1 MLKKILTFS
10 ALVISLNLTFAQAI
24 IYTEAPLYDGGL
36 TTGRAP
42 NGTSAHAYMRAST
55 LVLASE
61 LTSIAPGTTLTTFGF
76 TVNTGAASV
85 APVGNFTVYLQNTP
99 DIAYSK
105 GTTFATAIIGMT
117 SVYSSTVSIPIS
129 VSTTSYVVNLS
140 TPFVYTGGGIYVAYD
155 WYCPGPYS
163 SVAAVYRA
171 NSTGLI
177 GGLVSAATPSSG
189 VAPPATLATSSFR
202 PNFIFGA
209 TNTYTNEI
217 EVMGVEAPGKI
228 ASTFNTPHLI
238 KARIRNNSAI
248 TKTSIPVS
256 LNVTG
261 ANTFTNNIIISSL
274 SAGASTLV
282 TFSSFNPLINGINT
296 LSVSVTADEKNTNN
310 SATYS
315 QSVTCSES
323 AINPALANYTL
334 GAIGFNTSG
343 GIIAVN
349 YANPVTSE
357 LKSIRVGVSTNTA
370 SVGNP
375 VYAVLLDATGTIL
388 ATTNT
393 LTISSPNLGTF
404 QTLNFATNQSLT
416 ASTNYY
422 LGFAQTTN
430 SVVGYFPIG
439 AYNTTYV
446 AYSNYGTTALTGGL
460 IAPLTSNLGY
470 FAIEGVFETKLNLTV
485 NSGTICA
492 GNSFTMLP
500 SGASTYT
507 FSGGSAIVTPT
518 ATSGYS
524 ITGTNSNGCV
534 GANSA
539 ISNITV
545 NPAPVII
552 VSSGAVCI
560 GGSWTITPTGASTYT
575 YSGGSSVVSPLTN
588 TSYTVTGT
596 SAAGCL
602 GLSGA
607 VSSVTVNANPV
618 VTVNSGA
625 ICSGASFTM
634 VPAGAS
640 TYVYSGGSAIVSPA
654 VNTSYTVTGTNA
666 AGCTNTA
673 ASTVTVNALPI
684 LTATSG
690 SICSGNSFT
699 MVPTGA
705 ITYTYS
711 GGSAVISPSVTT
723 SYTVSGSNA
732 AGCVS
737 SIVKTITVS
746 ATPVIIV
753 SPGAVCIG
761 GSWTITPTGA
771 TTYTYSSGSAV
782 VSPTATTSYTVSGSS
797 AAGCQSSTVITVS
810 VNPTLAFSANSGSVC
825 IGSTFTMTPSG
836 ASSYTF
842 SSGTAVVTPTT
853 TTTYT
858 IVGVNSVGCYGTQIC
873 TVTVN
878 ALPLVSAT
886 TSNTLI
892 CLGGS
897 AVLTASTTATSYTW
911 NTGATTLSVSVS
923 PTITS
928 TYTVNVSN
936 AASCSASSMVM
947 ITVSPCTG
955 INEIFSN
962 SISVYPNPNNGLI
975 NISLT
980 SELAQHSSLEIYDA
994 IGKLVV
1000 KQVLANELNAI
1011 NISNLN
1017 NGIYL
1022 FKLLNNSDII
1032 KIGKL
1037 IKE

>member
-10 ALVISLNLTFAQAI
+10 ALVISLNLTFSQAI
-24 IYTEAPLYDGGL
+24 LYTGAPLFDGS
-36 TTGRAP
+36 TTGVRAP
-42 NGTSAHAYMRAST
+42 NGTSGHAYMRAST

-61 LTSIAPGTTLTTFGF
+61 LTGITPGTTLSKFGF
-76 TVNTGAASV
+76 TLDVGAASV
-85 APVGNFTVYLQNTP
+85 APVGNFTVYLQNTT
-99 DIAYSK
+99 DIIYSK
-105 GTTFATAIIGMT
+105 GTTFTTAIIGMT

-163 SVAAVYRA
+163 SVSAVYRA
-171 NSTGLI
+171 NSTGLLS
-177 GGLVSAATPSSG
+177 GLVSAATASTG
-189 VAPPATLATSSFR
+189 VAPPATLAASSFR

-217 EVMGVEAPGKI
+217 EVIGVEAPGKI
-228 ASTFNTPHLI
+228 SSTFNSPHLI
-238 KARIRNNSAI
+238 KALIRNNSAI

-274 SAGASTLV
+274 TAGASTLV

-370 SVGNP
+370 SIGNP

-439 AYNTTYV
+439 AYNTPYV

-470 FAIEGVFETKLNLTV
+470 FAIEGIFETKLNLTV

-492 GNSFTMLP
+492 GNSFTMVP

-507 FSGGSAIVTPT
+507 FSGGSAIVTPPS
-518 ATSGYS
+518 TSSYS

-545 NPAPVII
+545 NPAP
-552 VSSGAVCI
+552 
-560 GGSWTITPTGASTYT
+560 
-575 YSGGSSVVSPLTN
+575 L
-588 TSYTVTGT
+588 
-596 SAAGCL
+596 
-602 GLSGA
+602 
-607 VSSVTVNANPV
+607 
-618 VTVNSGA
+618 
-625 ICSGASFTM
+625 
-634 VPAGAS
+634 
-640 TYVYSGGSAIVSPA
+640 
-654 VNTSYTVTGTNA
+654 
-666 AGCTNTA
+666 
-673 ASTVTVNALPI
+673 
-684 LTATSG
+684 
-690 SICSGNSFT
+690 
-699 MVPTGA
+699 
-705 ITYTYS
+705 
-711 GGSAVISPSVTT
+711 
-723 SYTVSGSNA
+723 
-732 AGCVS
+732 
-737 SIVKTITVS
+737 
-746 ATPVIIV
+746 IIV

-797 AAGCQSSTVITVS
+797 AAGCQSSTVITIS

-878 ALPLVSAT
+878 ALPIVSAT

-897 AVLTASTTATSYTW
+897 AILTASTTATSYTW

-955 INEIFSN
+955 INEIFAN

-994 IGKLVV
+994 IGKLII

-1022 FKLLNNSDII
+1022 FKVLNNSNII

>member
-10 ALVISLNLTFAQAI
+10 ALVISFNLTFAQAI
-24 IYTEAPLYDGGL
+24 LYTSAPLYDGS
-36 TTGRAP
+36 TTGVRAP
-42 NGTSAHAYMRAST
+42 NGTSAHAYLRAST

-61 LTSIAPGTTLTTFGF
+61 LTGIAPGTILSKFGF
-76 TVNTGAASV
+76 TLDVGAATV
-85 APVGNFTVYLQNTP
+85 APVGNFTVYLQNTT
-99 DIAYSK
+99 DILYSK
-105 GTTFATAIIGMT
+105 GTTFTTAIIGMT

-163 SVAAVYRA
+163 SVSAVYRA
-171 NSTGLI
+171 NSTGLLS
-177 GGLVSAATPSSG
+177 GLVSAATASTG
-189 VAPPATLATSSFR
+189 VAPPATLVASSFR
-202 PNFIFGA
+202 PNFLFGA

-217 EVMGVEAPGKI
+217 EVVGIEAPGKI
-228 ASTFNTPHLI
+228 SSTFNTPHVI
-238 KARIRNNSAI
+238 KALIRNNSAI
-248 TKTSIPVS
+248 TNTNIPVS

-261 ANTFTNNIIISSL
+261 ANSFTNNIIISSL
-274 SAGASTLV
+274 TAGASTLV

-296 LSVSVTADEKNTNN
+296 LSVSVSADEKNTNN

-349 YANPVTSE
+349 YANPVASE
-357 LKSIRVGVSTNTA
+357 LKSIRVGISTNTA

-375 VYAVLLDATGTIL
+375 VYGVLLDATGTIL

-404 QTLNFATNQSLT
+404 QALNFATNQSLT

-446 AYSNYGTTALTGGL
+446 AYANYGTTALTGGL

-492 GNSFTMLP
+492 GNSFTMVP

-552 VSSGAVCI
+552 PGSGSVCI
-560 GGSWTITPTGASTYT
+560 GGSWTITPTGA
-575 YSGGSSVVSPLTN
+575 V
-588 TSYTVTGT
+588 
-596 SAAGCL
+596 
-602 GLSGA
+602 
-607 VSSVTVNANPV
+607 
-618 VTVNSGA
+618 
-625 ICSGASFTM
+625 
-634 VPAGAS
+634 
-640 TYVYSGGSAIVSPA
+640 
-654 VNTSYTVTGTNA
+654 
-666 AGCTNTA
+666 
-673 ASTVTVNALPI
+673 
-684 LTATSG
+684 
-690 SICSGNSFT
+690 
-699 MVPTGA
+699 
-705 ITYTYS
+705 
-711 GGSAVISPSVTT
+711 
-723 SYTVSGSNA
+723 
-732 AGCVS
+732 
-737 SIVKTITVS
+737 
-746 ATPVIIV
+746 
-753 SPGAVCIG
+753 
-761 GSWTITPTGA
+761 
-771 TTYTYSSGSAV
+771 TYTYSSGSV
-782 VSPTATTSYTVSGSS
+782 IITPTANISYTVSGSS
-797 AAGCQSSTVITVS
+797 AAGCTNTAVGSLTVNSIPTIT
-810 VNPTLAFSANSGSVC
+810 ANSGTICSGSSFTISGSGASTYSYSSGSVVSPTATATYTVTGTNTLGC
-825 IGSTFTMTPSG
+825 IGS
-836 ASSYTF
+836 ALSSV
-842 SSGTAVVTPTT
+842 A
-853 TTTYT
+853 
-858 IVGVNSVGCYGTQIC
+858 
-873 TVTVN
+873 VN
-878 ALPLVSAT
+878 ALPVVSAIA
-886 TSNTLI
+886 SNTLI
-892 CLGGS
+892 CLGGT
-897 AVLTASTTATSYTW
+897 AILTASTTAMSYTW
-911 NTGATTLSVSVS
+911 NTGATTISVSVS
-923 PTITS
+923 PTVSS

-936 AASCSASSMVM
+936 AAACQASS
-947 ITVSPCTG
+947 TVVVNVIPCTS
-955 INEIFSN
+955 IYEFFEN
-962 SISVYPNPNNGLI
+962 SISLYPNPNNGLI

-994 IGKLVV
+994 IGKLII

-1022 FKLLNNSDII
+1022 FKVLNNSSII

>member
-1 MLKKILTFS
+1 M
-10 ALVISLNLTFAQAI
+10 
-24 IYTEAPLYDGGL
+24 
-36 TTGRAP
+36 
-42 NGTSAHAYMRAST
+42 
-55 LVLASE
+55 
-61 LTSIAPGTTLTTFGF
+61 
-76 TVNTGAASV
+76 
-85 APVGNFTVYLQNTP
+85 
-99 DIAYSK
+99 
-105 GTTFATAIIGMT
+105 
-117 SVYSSTVSIPIS
+117 
-129 VSTTSYVVNLS
+129 
-140 TPFVYTGGGIYVAYD
+140 
-155 WYCPGPYS
+155 
-163 SVAAVYRA
+163 
-171 NSTGLI
+171 
-177 GGLVSAATPSSG
+177 
-189 VAPPATLATSSFR
+189 
-202 PNFIFGA
+202 
-209 TNTYTNEI
+209 
-217 EVMGVEAPGKI
+217 KI
-228 ASTFNTPHLI
+228 ADSDIIDI
-238 KARIRNNSAI
+238 KINKESRKGKN
-248 TKTSIPVS
+248 
-256 LNVTG
+256 LN
-261 ANTFTNNIIISSL
+261 ANL
-274 SAGASTLV
+274 
-282 TFSSFNPLINGINT
+282 
-296 LSVSVTADEKNTNN
+296 
-310 SATYS
+310 
-315 QSVTCSES
+315 
-323 AINPALANYTL
+323 
-334 GAIGFNTSG
+334 
-343 GIIAVN
+343 
-349 YANPVTSE
+349 
-357 LKSIRVGVSTNTA
+357 STNTA
-370 SVGNP
+370 SIGNP
-375 VYAVLLDATGTIL
+375 VYAVLLDATGTVL

-439 AYNTTYV
+439 AYNTPYV
-446 AYSNYGTTALTGGL
+446 AYPNYGTTALTGGL
-460 IAPLTSNLGY
+460 VAPLTSNLGY
-470 FAIEGVFETKLNLTV
+470 FAIEGIFETKLNLTV

-492 GNSFTMLP
+492 GNSFTMVP

-518 ATSGYS
+518 ATSSYS

-560 GGSWTITPTGASTYT
+560 GGSWTITPTGA
-575 YSGGSSVVSPLTN
+575 
-588 TSYTVTGT
+588 
-596 SAAGCL
+596 
-602 GLSGA
+602 
-607 VSSVTVNANPV
+607 
-618 VTVNSGA
+618 
-625 ICSGASFTM
+625 
-634 VPAGAS
+634 
-640 TYVYSGGSAIVSPA
+640 
-654 VNTSYTVTGTNA
+654 
-666 AGCTNTA
+666 
-673 ASTVTVNALPI
+673 
-684 LTATSG
+684 
-690 SICSGNSFT
+690 
-699 MVPTGA
+699 
-705 ITYTYS
+705 
-711 GGSAVISPSVTT
+711 
-723 SYTVSGSNA
+723 
-732 AGCVS
+732 
-737 SIVKTITVS
+737 
-746 ATPVIIV
+746 
-753 SPGAVCIG
+753 
-761 GSWTITPTGA
+761 

-782 VSPTATTSYTVSGSS
+782 VSPTATSSYTVSGSS
-797 AAGCQSSTVITVS
+797 AAGCQSSTVITIS

-842 SSGTAVVTPTT
+842 SSGTPVVTPTT

-878 ALPLVSAT
+878 ALPIVSAT

-892 CLGGS
+892 CLGES

-947 ITVSPCTG
+947 ITVSPCIG
-955 INEIFSN
+955 INEIFAN

-1022 FKLLNNSDII
+1022 FKVLNNSNII

>member
-10 ALVISLNLTFAQAI
+10 ALVISLNLTFSQAI
-24 IYTEAPLYDGGL
+24 LYTGAPLFDGS
-36 TTGRAP
+36 TTGVRAP
-42 NGTSAHAYMRAST
+42 NGTSGHAYMRAST

-61 LTSIAPGTTLTTFGF
+61 LTGITPGTTLSKFGF
-76 TVNTGAASV
+76 TLDVGAASV
-85 APVGNFTVYLQNTP
+85 APVGNFTVYLQNTT
-99 DIAYSK
+99 DIIYSK

-163 SVAAVYRA
+163 SASAVYRA

-177 GGLVSAATPSSG
+177 GGLVSAATASTG
-189 VAPPATLATSSFR
+189 VAPPATLAASSFR

-217 EVMGVEAPGKI
+217 EVIGVEAPGKI
-228 ASTFNTPHLI
+228 SSTFNSPHLI
-238 KARIRNNSAI
+238 KALIRNNSAI

-274 SAGASTLV
+274 TAGASTLV

-296 LSVSVTADEKNTNN
+296 LSVSVSSDEKNTNN

-349 YANPVTSE
+349 YANPVASE

-446 AYSNYGTTALTGGL
+446 AYANYGTTALTGGL

-470 FAIEGVFETKLNLTV
+470 FAIEGIFETKLNLTV

-492 GNSFTMLP
+492 GNSFTMVP

-560 GGSWTITPTGASTYT
+560 GGSWTITPTGA
-575 YSGGSSVVSPLTN
+575 
-588 TSYTVTGT
+588 
-596 SAAGCL
+596 
-602 GLSGA
+602 
-607 VSSVTVNANPV
+607 
-618 VTVNSGA
+618 
-625 ICSGASFTM
+625 
-634 VPAGAS
+634 
-640 TYVYSGGSAIVSPA
+640 
-654 VNTSYTVTGTNA
+654 
-666 AGCTNTA
+666 
-673 ASTVTVNALPI
+673 
-684 LTATSG
+684 
-690 SICSGNSFT
+690 
-699 MVPTGA
+699 
-705 ITYTYS
+705 
-711 GGSAVISPSVTT
+711 
-723 SYTVSGSNA
+723 
-732 AGCVS
+732 
-737 SIVKTITVS
+737 
-746 ATPVIIV
+746 
-753 SPGAVCIG
+753 
-761 GSWTITPTGA
+761 

-782 VSPTATTSYTVSGSS
+782 VSPTATSSYTVSGSS
-797 AAGCQSSTVITVS
+797 AAGCQSSTVITIS

-842 SSGTAVVTPTT
+842 SSGTAIVTPTT

-878 ALPLVSAT
+878 ALPIVSAT

-892 CLGGS
+892 CLGES

-955 INEIFSN
+955 INEIFAN

-1022 FKLLNNSDII
+1022 FKVLNNSNII